1 MGAELSDIQAGA
13 AIGPQLDPAKQ
24 ALFSAP
30 DPVPPQ
36 TFELGLVLGGT
47 VSAGAYTAG
56 ALDLLVQ
63 ALDAFHGW
71 TDQPVPHQVKLR
83 LSAGSSGGAVCS
95 SILGV
100 SLNRTFSH
108 VDGDQATLNVE
119 GAGPADNK
127 LWDIWV
133 NNLSFLPMLATDD
146 LTAAI
151 QDPPPPPDP
160 NTPAVQHVPALL
172 NGKVVDEAV
181 ATVVAYANQPGDVT
195 RPWAASPFRVATTV
209 CNLRG
214 VPHKVAAAPAIGH
227 FTGTAYVEHDDY
239 AWFALPN
246 VQGTG
251 DGAIAGVLPNEFWL
265 SVAPK
270 SGVSYSY
277 DVLGDYARASAAM
290 PVGLPSR
297 ALSRPAE
304 HYLYRPY
311 ARVDD
316 SGAVMIG
323 WPSPAWSE
331 LPEVLAG
338 GTYSFTGV
346 DGGTLNNDPV
356 KIAHDALT
364 GIGNHNPQ
372 QPDQANRA
380 LLMIDPLAD
389 QPTPV
394 DPVGFSVVA
403 AVQAMLSTFVGGAR
417 YLTSDLDLFQDEDVF
432 SRFQLVPTRAGLDG
446 NPIPGDLAPG
456 DPGGGPAIG
465 EAALAGTDL
474 FALGGW
480 CARPF
485 RVHDFLLGR
494 LNMATY
500 LRRELILRGD
510 NPLFDNWPLPLINDY
525 SLQQDGERLETPVTA
540 ATPKASYFLPV
551 IPMPPDNFNV
561 LPPAWPTGAL
571 NPATLQAPIAAR
583 ADAVL
588 GALRADNMP
597 GFVGWAIALIVLG
610 GVADTIASDIVAGLT
625 KTMTD
630 RKLWPAV
637 TSVAVS

>member
-1 MGAELSDIQAGA
+1 
-13 AIGPQLDPAKQ
+13 
-24 ALFSAP
+24 
-30 DPVPPQ
+30 
-36 TFELGLVLGGT
+36 
-47 VSAGAYTAG
+47 
-56 ALDLLVQ
+56 
-63 ALDAFHGW
+63 
-71 TDQPVPHQVKLR
+71 
-83 LSAGSSGGAVCS
+83 
-95 SILGV
+95 
-100 SLNRTFSH
+100 
-108 VDGDQATLNVE
+108 
-119 GAGPADNK
+119 
-127 LWDIWV
+127 
-133 NNLSFLPMLATDD
+133 
-146 LTAAI
+146 
-151 QDPPPPPDP
+151 
-160 NTPAVQHVPALL
+160 
-172 NGKVVDEAV
+172 
-181 ATVVAYANQPGDVT
+181 
-195 RPWAASPFRVATTV
+195 
-209 CNLRG
+209 
-214 VPHKVAAAPAIGH
+214 
-227 FTGTAYVEHDDY
+227 
-239 AWFALPN
+239 
-246 VQGTG
+246 
-251 DGAIAGVLPNEFWL
+251 
-265 SVAPK
+265 
-270 SGVSYSY
+270 
-277 DVLGDYARASAAM
+277 
-290 PVGLPSR
+290 
-297 ALSRPAE
+297 
-304 HYLYRPY
+304 
-311 ARVDD
+311 
-316 SGAVMIG
+316 
-323 WPSPAWSE
+323 
-331 LPEVLAG
+331 
-338 GTYSFTGV
+338 
-346 DGGTLNNDPV
+346 
-356 KIAHDALT
+356 
-364 GIGNHNPQ
+364 
-372 QPDQANRA
+372 
-380 LLMIDPLAD
+380 MIDPLAD